1 MLPEVFP
8 THTNRPS
15 EWERNKTFSYAK
27 KPLLEIEIY
36 ANPSQTILNC
46 DCSSTAAT
54 SEKCF
59 GKELIEE
66 RIFVWKLKK
75 GAPWGNFKA

>member
-1 MLPEVFP
+1 MLPEVCP
-8 THTNRPS
+8 THRQ
-15 EWERNKTFSYAK
+15 RNKTFSYAK

-59 GKELIEE
+59 AKELIEE
-66 RIFVWKLKK
+66 RIFVCKFKK
-75 GAPWGNFKA
+75 CAP